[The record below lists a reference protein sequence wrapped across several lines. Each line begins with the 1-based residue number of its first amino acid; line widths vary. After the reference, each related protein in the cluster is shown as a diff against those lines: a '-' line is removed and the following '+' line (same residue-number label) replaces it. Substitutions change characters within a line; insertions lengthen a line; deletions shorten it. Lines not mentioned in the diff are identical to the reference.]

1 LRADTWSTRST
12 RVAVFRRIRSA
23 REVRAT
29 LARWD
34 VGPETTVVTQ
44 GARGADTIIAEEA
57 LARGAKVVL
66 CLALPPDKFERESVE
81 LPGSDWTER
90 FRALLEVAEVLLP
103 DERHDP
109 DEDVF
114 ARANARVVEVARSL
128 SDAPYAIVVWN
139 GEGGDGPG
147 GTLDLIE
154 RLGKH
159 LSDSSIAVVD
169 PTPPA
174 DLTLSPAIGFAVP
187 DESAVDTL
195 GGGDG
200 TARCGDGQVDLG
212 DVRLEAV
219 GFRAMSR
226 MQPSRR
232 RAQDGGRIA
241 DGCAP

>member
-1 LRADTWSTRST
+1 MLRADTWSTRST
-12 RVAVFRRIRSA
+12 AKVRAFRRIRSTRVT

-66 CLALPPDKFERESVE
+66 CLALPPEEFERESVE

-90 FRALLEVAEVLLP
+90 FRALLEVADVRLP
-103 DERHDP
+103 DERRDP

-159 LSDSSIAVVD
+159 VTDSSIAIVD

-174 DLTLSPAIGFAVP
+174 D
-187 DESAVDTL
+187 
-195 GGGDG
+195 
-200 TARCGDGQVDLG
+200 
-212 DVRLEAV
+212 
-219 GFRAMSR
+219 
-226 MQPSRR
+226 
-232 RAQDGGRIA
+232 
-241 DGCAP
+241 

>member
-1 LRADTWSTRST
+1 MVDALDRERPRFPPDQVA
-12 RVAVFRRIRSA
+12 RVT

-44 GARGADTIIAEEA
+44 GARAPTRS
-57 LARGAKVVL
+57 LRKKHARGAKVVL
-66 CLALPPDKFERESVE
+66 CLALPPDEFERESVE
-81 LPGSDWTER
+81 LPGSDWSKR
-90 FRALLEVAEVLLP
+90 FRALLEVAEVRLP

-114 ARANARVVEVARSL
+114 ARGTHEWSRSARSL
-128 SDAPYAIVVWN
+128 SDVPYAIVVWN

-159 LSDSSIAVVD
+159 VSDSSIAIVD

-174 DLTLSPAIGFAVP
+174 D
-187 DESAVDTL
+187 
-195 GGGDG
+195 
-200 TARCGDGQVDLG
+200 
-212 DVRLEAV
+212 
-219 GFRAMSR
+219 
-226 MQPSRR
+226 
-232 RAQDGGRIA
+232 
-241 DGCAP
+241 